1 MLTSPP
7 RSVPVGKDA
16 PRFVWA
22 RSMGRRVLTVVVGLP
37 RPFVGKPCTPPTLD
51 A

>member
-1 MLTSPP
+1 MMTSPP

-22 RSMGRRVLTVVVGLP
+22 RSMARRVSVVVGLP
-37 RPFVGKPCTPPTLD
+37 RPFVGKPCTPPTLSV
-51 A
+51 